1 MQCQKVMGAG
11 PKLGRWKMAL
21 GLWDHNSLCL
31 QPPAALE
38 AEGAAR
44 ARRVSSMAMT
54 MSPDEK
60 ASTRVCGS

>member
-1 MQCQKVMGAG
+1 MQCQQVMGAR

-21 GLWDHNSLCL
+21 GLWDHHSLCL

-44 ARRVSSMAMT
+44 ARRGSSMAMAMNSDGET
-54 MSPDEK
+54 
-60 ASTRVCGS
+60 STRVWGS